1 MRQTSFADMHCSLA
15 RSLEVVGDWWSP
27 LIVRSVY
34 LGADRF
40 QDLAEDLG
48 LSRNLLADRL
58 RRLVEGG
65 VLARERYADRPP
77 RDRYAL
83 TQAGRELVPVLAALT
98 AWGDR
103 WQTPPGGPPVVFEHD
118 GHECRPTVG
127 CGTCGEP
134 LTSDVMTPRPGPGG
148 RRAPGTMLVAGI
160 VSGLA
165 PRRRVVGGED

>member
-1 MRQTSFADMHCSLA
+1 MRQTSFAQMHCSLA

-27 LIVRSVY
+27 LILRSIY

-58 RRLVEGG
+58 RRLVDGG
-65 VLARERYADRPP
+65 VLTRERYADRPP

-83 TQAGRELVPVLAALT
+83 TRAGRELVPILAALT
-98 AWGDR
+98 AWGGPVADAAR
-103 WQTPPGGPPVVFEHD
+103 WAAVVFEHA
-118 GHECRPTVG
+118 GHECRATVG

-134 LTSDVMTPRPGPGG
+134 LTSDAMTPMPGPGG
-148 RRAPGTMLVAGI
+148 RRAAGTTLVAGI
-160 VSGLA
+160 VAGHV
-165 PRRRVVGGED
+165 PRRP